1 MIYEKTLKT
10 PVFHRRSIRREIVL
24 FGEKNGAISAYGLH
38 FKQSAKGIVCAEGA
52 TSLGAEKKFLRTAG
66 HAEETFEITDG
77 ALLSPSGT
85 SYLFPQT
92 PLSLLCFVAKTG
104 EKEYYALAKDGLFK
118 LSEEGAEEAGGGG
131 NCGAV
136 HAERLFVADGY
147 HLRWSAP
154 LEPQNSEEGTQTAG
168 HTDLPS
174 ADGDVLAMFSFK
186 DTLYLFRERG
196 IASLGVRGDALA
208 FTASHISSPHGIV
221 KGSVHRCGESI
232 LFLAENGLYSF
243 DGKSCK
249 RLNAGGFSELDLGNT
264 STAVCGDSY
273 YATAVFGGEK
283 CIWRVNGEEGHL
295 IRARAETL
303 FGGEDLLFTAEGELF
318 KLTERGLPPMRRKEC
333 VLKTERSLFG
343 LSAQRKFLDG
353 ILIEGRGHF
362 RVEARGERGLPRAVF
377 GRAGDRLRFPLPVRG
392 SSFSFE
398 FKTLDEDACVK
409 AVVLDLREEAAAW

>member
-10 PVFHRRSIRREIVL
+10 PTLSRRSIRCEICL

-52 TSLGAEKKFLRTAG
+52 ISLGAEKKFLLTSG
-66 HAEETFEITDG
+66 HAAERFERTDG

-85 SYLFPQT
+85 RYPFAQT
-92 PLSLLCFVAKTG
+92 PLSLFCFITKTG
-104 EKEYYALAKDGLFK
+104 EKEYYALTESGCYK
-118 LSEEGAEEAGGGG
+118 LGAGSAEEAGGGG
-131 NCGAV
+131 SCGAV

-147 HLRWSAP
+147 RLRWSAP
-154 LEPQNSEEGTQTAG
+154 LEPQNSQEGTQTAG

-174 ADGDVLAMFSFK
+174 ADGEVLAMLSFR

-208 FTASHISSPHGIV
+208 FTASHISAPHGIV

-249 RLNAGGFSELDLGNT
+249 RLNAGGFSELDLSNP
-264 STAVCGDSY
+264 STAVCGESY
-273 YATAVFGGEK
+273 FATAVFSGEK
-283 CIWRVNGEEGHL
+283 CIWCINGEEGHL
-295 IRARAETL
+295 IRARAEEL

-318 KLTERGLPPMRRKEC
+318 RLTERGLPAMRRKEC

-343 LSAQRKFLDG
+343 LSARRKFLDG

-392 SSFSFE
+392 TSFSFE
-398 FKTLDEDACVK
+398 LKTLDEDACVK
-409 AVVLDLREEAAAW
+409 AVVLDLREEAAW